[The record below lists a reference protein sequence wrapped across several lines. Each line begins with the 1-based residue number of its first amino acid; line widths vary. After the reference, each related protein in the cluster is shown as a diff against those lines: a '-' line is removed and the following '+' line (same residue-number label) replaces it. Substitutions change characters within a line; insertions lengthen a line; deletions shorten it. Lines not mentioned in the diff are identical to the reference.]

1 MPADITVAVSGSV
14 IKNGTIVAS
23 ALPPGETAKLNT
35 SVSNRPTI
43 GEVETKYEERFDDPL
58 YYGN

>member
-1 MPADITVAVSGSV
+1 MAADITVAVSGSA

-23 ALPPGETAKLNT
+23 AMPPGEKSILDT

-43 GEVETKYEERFDDPL
+43 GEVELKYDNRFDDPL